1 MVTEANWNFWKKE
14 DFKVYMDF
22 VIESFGTERIMFGS
36 DWSVCLLAASYAEVL
51 DIVEDYFSAF
61 SHAERD
67 HFFGLNAIN
76 FYKL

>member
-36 DWSVCLLAASYAEVL
+36 DWPGMFISSFLCGST
-51 DIVEDYFSAF
+51 
-61 SHAERD
+61 
-67 HFFGLNAIN
+67 
-76 FYKL
+76 